1 MADGAWRRRLGI
13 AVVFAVIA
21 WSQGTSSW
29 QSAYPA
35 LYYVPVLAAA
45 LMDGWIAALVLGSA
59 SVVASVVLA
68 PGAPPARLFD
78 LAAFSAVAA
87 LAGLFL
93 QRERR
98 QKQQHQAMG
107 QQLSDMYQKLQENF
121 EGMKRA
127 ERLSALGQLSA
138 GLAHEIRN
146 PLASIAGAA
155 SILQRNHPD
164 DPKSAR
170 CVQIIDSECKRL
182 NKLLTN
188 FIDFAR
194 PRLPVFQKISVD
206 TVLEDVVAL
215 ANHAIGRKSIN
226 LAIRIDGS
234 LPEVECDAEQ
244 LRQVLL
250 NLLINAIEAS
260 TEGGTVTLKAQQNEG
275 MLEILVVDE
284 GSGIA
289 PDLIDRLFDPFFT
302 TKEMGTGLGLP
313 VAHQIV
319 SQMSGVLTARRN
331 PDRGM
336 TFTIAFP
343 VRERASA

>member
-1 MADGAWRRRLGI
+1 MADGAWGRRLGI
-13 AVVFAVIA
+13 VLVFAVIA
-21 WSQGTSSW
+21 WSHSASSW
-29 QSAYPA
+29 RPAYPA

-45 LMDGWIAALVLGSA
+45 LTDGWIAALVLGFA
-59 SVVASVVLA
+59 SVAAFTVLA
-68 PGAPPARLFD
+68 PGAPPARFFD

-98 QKQQHQAMG
+98 QKQQHRAMG

-164 DPKSAR
+164 DPKSSR

-206 TVLEDVVAL
+206 TALEDVVSL

-234 LPEVECDAEQ
+234 LPEIECDAEQ

-260 TEGGTVTLKAQQNEG
+260 SEGGTVTLKAQQNEG